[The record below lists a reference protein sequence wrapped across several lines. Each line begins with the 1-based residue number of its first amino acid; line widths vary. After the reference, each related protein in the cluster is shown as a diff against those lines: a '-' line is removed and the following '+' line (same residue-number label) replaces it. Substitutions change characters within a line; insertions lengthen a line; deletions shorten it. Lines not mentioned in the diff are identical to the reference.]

1 MAIRSL
7 EERIAARV
15 FDIRKSDK
23 SKSAGTVKKEI
34 MKEFPD
40 ASRNEINNGFNL
52 ASKQLQKFGKEQKQI
67 KKKTD
72 NETESIAMQIVN
84 QIYNENKSDTK
95 PIEEEPYS
103 NDKLIEENNKIENK
117 PINGVNSDIVITNR
131 NVVTKEI
138 INVTAKYGK
147 YTIEIHSED
156 DKDKHGVITRCDGLV
171 IYNKTQLDD
180 ICREQMEEIERK
192 AQIQKN
198 NVLMGRN
205 ELIKVLEKME
215 ELINE

>member
-15 FDIRKSDK
+15 FDIRKADK

-52 ASKQLQKFGKEQKQI
+52 ASKQLQKFCKEQKQI
-67 KKKTD
+67 KKKT
-72 NETESIAMQIVN
+72 NETEIAAMKIVN
-84 QIYNENKSDTK
+84 QIVGDKSNTN
-95 PIEEEPYS
+95 PIEEESNS
-103 NDKLIEENNKIENK
+103 NDEFIEENNKIENK
-117 PINGVNSDIVITNR
+117 PINGANSDIVITNR
-131 NVVTKEI
+131 NIVTKEI
-138 INVTAKYGK
+138 VNVTAKYGK

-198 NVLMGRN
+198 NVLLGRD
-205 ELIKVLEKME
+205 EAVKVLKKME

>member
-23 SKSAGTVKKEI
+23 SKSIGTVKKEI

-72 NETESIAMQIVN
+72 NETEIAAMKIVN
-84 QIYNENKSDTK
+84 QIVGDKSNTN
-95 PIEEEPYS
+95 PIEEEPNS
-103 NDKLIEENNKIENK
+103 NDEFIEENNKIENK
-117 PINGVNSDIVITNR
+117 PINGANSDIVITNR

-198 NVLMGRN
+198 SVLLGRD
-205 ELIKVLEKME
+205 EAVKVLKKME

>member
-1 MAIRSL
+1 MVIRSL

-15 FDIRKSDK
+15 FDIRKSDNRK
-23 SKSAGTVKKEI
+23 TIGAVKKEI

-40 ASRNEINNGFNL
+40 ASRNELNNGFNI

-67 KKKTD
+67 KKKT
-72 NETESIAMQIVN
+72 NETEIAAMKIVN
-84 QIYNENKSDTK
+84 QIVGDKSNTK
-95 PIEEEPYS
+95 PIEEEPNS
-103 NDKLIEENNKIENK
+103 NDEFIEGNNKIESK
-117 PINGVNSDIVITNR
+117 AINEANSDIVITNR
-131 NVVTKEI
+131 NIVTKEI
-138 INVTAKYGK
+138 VNVTAKYGK

-198 NVLMGRN
+198 NVLLGRD
-205 ELIKVLEKME
+205 EAVKVLEKME